1 MNDLVDEQD
10 LAQAAYKS
18 ERTASRRLARTL
30 GLTEGEAL
38 KRTLETSA
46 GKAGLAALLAERAS
60 LRERDAER
68 AAARVALRAA
78 AKARRDARHAGR
90 PTAWR
95 AWFDGSA
102 RPNPGRCGI
111 GALLTGPGGFS
122 CEIARDAGDGNSSE
136 AEYAA
141 LVAVLEAAL
150 EHGATDLTI
159 YGDSRVVLDDV
170 AAPAALAA
178 PALAAWRTRA
188 QALLA
193 RLPQATLRW
202 VPRHKNHEADAL
214 SQRALARTPPT
225 RSDAD

>member
-1 MNDLVDEQD
+1 MNDVVDEQD
-10 LAQAAYKS
+10 LLQAAYKS
-18 ERTASRRLARTL
+18 ERTASRRLARAH
-30 GLTEGEAL
+30 GLSEAEAL
-38 KRTLETSA
+38 RRTLVASA
-46 GKAGLAALLAERAS
+46 GQAGLPALLADRAL
-60 LRERDAER
+60 LRARDAER
-68 AAARVALRAA
+68 ASARIALRAA

-122 CEIARDAGDGNSSE
+122 VEIARDVGHGNSSE

-150 EHGATDLTI
+150 AHGAADLTV
-159 YGDSRVVLDDV
+159 YGDSRVVIDDV
-170 AAPAALAA
+170 AAPDAMAA
-178 PALAAWRTRA
+178 PVLAPWRTRA

-202 VPRHKNHEADAL
+202 VPRHKNLDADAL
-214 SQRALARTPPT
+214 SQRALERTLTMEP
-225 RSDAD
+225 DAD